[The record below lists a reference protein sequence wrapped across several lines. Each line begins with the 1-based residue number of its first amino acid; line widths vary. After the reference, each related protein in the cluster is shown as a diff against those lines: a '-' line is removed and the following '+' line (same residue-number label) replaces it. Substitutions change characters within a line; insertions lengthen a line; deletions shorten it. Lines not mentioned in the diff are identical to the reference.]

1 MITDIIFGIV
11 LLVLAG
17 YVAYLKKEIDFI
29 NDYLEDQDYEIHF
42 HMDNPDE
49 KTYDTMKEATKEL
62 EQEKEYE
69 KVTKRR
75 RKN

>member
-1 MITDIIFGIV
+1 
-11 LLVLAG
+11 
-17 YVAYLKKEIDFI
+17 
-29 NDYLEDQDYEIHF
+29 
-42 HMDNPDE
+42 MDNPDE